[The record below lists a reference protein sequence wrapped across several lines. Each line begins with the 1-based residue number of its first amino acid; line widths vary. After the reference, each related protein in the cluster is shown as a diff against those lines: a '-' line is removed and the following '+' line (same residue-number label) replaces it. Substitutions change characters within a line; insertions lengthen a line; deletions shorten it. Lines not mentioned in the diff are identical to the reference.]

1 MGQPG
6 RQTSTPGSDGGGT
19 DVVTGAAGF
28 IGGRLGREVERRGRR
43 VIAIDQRGVADDV
56 GSHGTC
62 GFVDAVRAD
71 LTEVDRLDRYFESVD
86 TVYHLAARPG
96 VQSSWG
102 SAFTEYAHHNIVATQ
117 RVFEAALEA
126 GVRRVVLAS
135 SSSVYG
141 YGHDRPSRET
151 DELAPVSPYGVS
163 KSAAE
168 QLADVYRERGLDVVV
183 LRYFTVYGPGQ
194 RPDMAIHRMIA
205 ATQRGPAFPLHCPES
220 TRRSFTFVDDV
231 VDASIAAATT
241 PGAARSTFNV
251 GTDRAVTIGNLLS
264 LVAELTGMPVAT
276 EWNAPRPGDPA
287 QTLADT
293 TRAHDVLGWR
303 ATTGIRAGLAAQ
315 IDWQRERSTGVSGR
329 GAPAARAG

>member
-1 MGQPG
+1 MRQPG
-6 RQTSTPGSDGGGT
+6 RQTPIPGTGGGGI

-28 IGGRLGREVERRGRR
+28 IGGRLGRELTQRGRR
-43 VIAIDQRGVADDV
+43 VIAIDHRHMADEIGSYGTAGRLEPVDV
-56 GSHGTC
+56 DLA
-62 GFVDAVRAD
+62 DANH
-71 LTEVDRLDRYFESVD
+71 LNRYFESVD

-102 SAFTEYAHHNIVATQ
+102 TAFADYAHHNIVATQ
-117 RVFEAALEA
+117 QVFEAALQA

-141 YGHDRPSRET
+141 HGRDRPSRET

-168 QLADVYRERGLDVVV
+168 QLAGVYRERGLDVVV

-205 ATQRGPAFPLHCPES
+205 ATQRGPAFPLHCPET

-231 VDASIAAATT
+231 VDASIIAATT
-241 PGAARSTFNV
+241 PEAARSTFNV
-251 GTDRAVTIGNLLS
+251 GTERAVTVGSLLS
-264 LVAELTGMPVAT
+264 LVAELTGVPVAT
-276 EWNAPRPGDPA
+276 EWQAPRPGDPA

-293 TRAHDVLGWR
+293 TKAHEVLGWR
-303 ATTGIRAGLAAQ
+303 ATTDIRAGLSAQ
-315 IDWQRERSTGVSGR
+315 IDWQRDPNAGVSGR